1 MPYTVDLLG
10 IKRDQAQW
18 AVFEQED
25 DETLVPRE

>member
-25 DETLVPRE
+25 ELQVPRE